1 MHDTITLDSGKSF
14 TPLRAYRLKGGYRL
28 LVTAERSIWQEFR
41 SDIGLRYSL
50 LATRQ
55 DWCDRCPLDDTI
67 NRANVCLVANFSGHE

>member
-1 MHDTITLDSGKSF
+1 MHDTITLESGESF
-14 TPLRAYRLKGGYRL
+14 TPLKAYRIKGGYRL

-41 SDIGLRYSL
+41 GDAGPRYTH

-67 NRANVCLVANFSGHE
+67 NRANVCRVANFFGYQ